1 MRNGIDQRSSSMATL
16 DLSFTTSESNVTPNV
31 VKMPRTVDGIV
42 SRLLSK
48 VPKPSCFKDNV
59 RYWDTG

>member
-1 MRNGIDQRSSSMATL
+1 MDQRSSSMATL

-59 RYWDTG
+59 RY